1 MALNIIKVI
10 TQRAENNIKIIIK
23 TISILFQYK
32 LSLFTYLE
40 LYVPD
45 SFYFIEI
52 NCLLA
57 I

>member
-45 SFYFIEI
+45 SFLRLVKY
-52 NCLLA
+52 L
-57 I
+57 